1 MRIMLSNLQ
10 LALLGIFA
18 ILVIGTLVIKAKA
31 MINPSALDQELGL
44 RMRSWWVMAGAVILA
59 VSIGQTACIVLFGI
73 MSFLA
78 LREYFNMT
86 LVGKSKLHFSLLT
99 CLVIAMQ
106 YIFVWQGWYSLFQM
120 FIPVGM
126 LLCVPVYMVVCGE
139 SKSFL
144 TTVAHLHWGLM
155 LMVFLLS
162 HAAYLVMLQETSH
175 SVAGGVGWLLFLIF
189 LTQFNDVLQFI
200 WGKLL
205 GKTKVV
211 PNISPSK
218 TLEGLLGGIIT
229 TVVLAWMLA
238 PYLTSLIGWEALLAG
253 AMIGVGGFLGDVT
266 MSAIKREIG
275 VKDTSNLIPGHGG
288 ILDRIDSLIFTAPL
302 FFYFV
307 LYTQGR

>member
-10 LALLGIFA
+10 MALLGIVA
-18 ILVIGTLVIKAKA
+18 ILVTGSLVIKAKA
-31 MINPSALDQELGL
+31 MIHPSALDQELGL
-44 RMRSWWVMAGAVILA
+44 RMRSWWVMAGAVVLA
-59 VSIGQTACIVLFGI
+59 ISIGKIACIVLFGM

-78 LREYFNMT
+78 LSEYFKMT
-86 LVGKSKLHFSLLT
+86 LVGKSKLHLSLLS
-99 CLVIAMQ
+99 CLVVAMQ
-106 YIFVWQGWYSLFQM
+106 YVFVWLCWYSLFQM
-120 FIPVGM
+120 FIPVCM
-126 LLCVPVYMVVCGE
+126 LLSVPIYMVVCGE
-139 SKSFL
+139 SKLFL
-144 TTVAHLHWGLM
+144 TTIANLQWGLM
-155 LMVFLLS
+155 LTVFLLS

-175 SVAGGVGWLLFLIF
+175 SVAGGVGWLLFLLF

-218 TLEGLLGGIIT
+218 TLEGLLGGVMT

-238 PYLTSLIGWEALLAG
+238 PYLTSLIGWEAIFAG
-253 AMIGVGGFLGDVT
+253 AMIGVGGFFGDVT
-266 MSAIKREIG
+266 MSAIKREMG

-307 LYTQGR
+307 LFTQGR

>member
-1 MRIMLSNLQ
+1 MLSNLHI
-10 LALLGIFA
+10 ALLGIFA

-59 VSIGQTACIVLFGI
+59 VSIGQTACIVLFGM

-86 LVGKSKLHFSLLT
+86 LVGRSKLPLSLLA
-99 CLVIAMQ
+99 CLVITMQ
-106 YIFVWQGWYSLFQM
+106 YVFVWQGWYSLFQM

-126 LLCVPVYMVVCGE
+126 LLCVPAYMVVCAE

-162 HAAYLVMLQETSH
+162 HAAYLVVLQETSH

-218 TLEGLLGGIIT
+218 TLEGLLGGVIT

-238 PYLTSLIGWEALLAG
+238 PYLTSLMGWEALFAG